1 MRCIAYTLGGGVL
14 KPGIASR
21 FGERYG
27 KPRGRTVSA
36 DEFDEISIIKSYVNQ
51 FKIAGKAVQGILD

>member
-36 DEFDEISIIKSYVNQ
+36 DEFDEISIIKSNVNQ
-51 FKIAGKAVQGILD
+51 FMVIIV